1 VVSIL
6 EFSAPRLVWPRY
18 IVEHPNWVGRA
29 VGVPNQ
35 PVVNGLILIVG
46 FLAAVLLVS
55 TGTEPR
61 RLRVCAAVVAAA
73 SLVGIYLTHTR
84 VVWLAFGLVVA
95 AAIVA
100 AKGFRTGFVLVGTA
114 TVGLV
119 LMNWSRFASS
129 DRSAGGVGSEHEI
142 LDRLNT
148 FTTSIWAFE
157 QEPLVGWGIGRFTAV
172 NTYHHQQFSPGVP
185 WFNGYGIPSH
195 LDGLGVL
202 VELGLIGLVLWLAV
216 LVLLYRQLVSAVRRL
231 SGAGL
236 TGRPFGI
243 TALLCLVAQ
252 TTTGLT
258 VDLRFFDFPN
268 MMVMLL
274 AGAAIGVARQRA
286 ARVDPGEPAGSQAVV
301 PVAVGAGSRGPA

>member
-1 VVSIL
+1 
-6 EFSAPRLVWPRY
+6 
-18 IVEHPNWVGRA
+18 
-29 VGVPNQ
+29 
-35 PVVNGLILIVG
+35 
-46 FLAAVLLVS
+46 
-55 TGTEPR
+55 
-61 RLRVCAAVVAAA
+61 
-73 SLVGIYLTHTR
+73 
-84 VVWLAFGLVVA
+84 
-95 AAIVA
+95 
-100 AKGFRTGFVLVGTA
+100 
-114 TVGLV
+114 
-119 LMNWSRFASS
+119 
-129 DRSAGGVGSEHEI
+129 VGSEHEI